1 MKVFDR
7 FIVTVMF
14 IMLLAVFSLNF
25 IVFGMAE
32 NDNKLYKI
40 ELNRIEQE
48 LSDGNKVNP
57 ENYDTILAIYKYD
70 KTDDF
75 YASKNEYVIREI
87 NGELYRIEYD
97 DRLGSDDFKLPIAV
111 NIVSGIILLITLAVL
126 LYIRHNIVKPFTEIS
141 ELPYQ
146 LAKGKL
152 SVPLKETKKRYFG
165 KFIWGLDMLRD
176 ELEQSELR
184 ELERAK
190 KEKTFLMSLSHDIK
204 TPLSAIKLYSK
215 AISKGLYSDRQK
227 QTEAAEKIDHK
238 ADEIEEFIN
247 EIIKKL
253 NSDFMTF
260 EVDMTEFY
268 LSQVIDKITAYY
280 ADKLASLGID
290 FNISRYG
297 NCLISGDPD
306 KIEEVLQ
313 NIIENAVKYGDGHCI
328 SINFSDEEDCRLITV
343 SNSGCT
349 LPDTELTHIFDSFW
363 RGSNAGSKQG
373 CGLGLYICRQLM
385 SAMGGDIFAEIS
397 DGNMNVTI
405 VCRKDV

>member
-14 IMLLAVFSLNF
+14 IMFLAVIFINF
-25 IVFGMAE
+25 IVFGMAA
-32 NDNKLYKI
+32 NDNKLYKVEI
-40 ELNRIEQE
+40 NRIEQE
-48 LSDGNKVNP
+48 LSDGNEVSS
-57 ENYDTILAIYKYD
+57 ENYDTILGIYKFNEA
-70 KTDDF
+70 DDF
-75 YASKNEYVIREI
+75 YTSQNEYVIREI
-87 NGELYRIEYD
+87 NSELYRIEYD
-97 DRLGSDDFKLPIAV
+97 DRFSSDNFKLPIAV
-111 NIVSGIILLITLAVL
+111 NIASGIILLITLIVL
-126 LYIRHNIVKPFTEIS
+126 LYIRYNIVKPFTEIS
-141 ELPYQ
+141 DLPYQ
-146 LAKGKL
+146 LSKGKL
-152 SVPLKETKKRYFG
+152 SAPLKETKKRYFG

-176 ELEQSELR
+176 ELEKSKLR

-215 AISKGLYSDRQK
+215 AISKGIYSSRQK
-227 QTEAAEKIDHK
+227 QTEAAEKIDLK
-238 ADEIEEFIN
+238 ADEIEAFIN
-247 EIIKKL
+247 EIIKNL
-253 NSDFMTF
+253 SSDFMTF
-260 EVDMTEFY
+260 EVNPTEFY
-268 LSQVIDKITAYY
+268 LSQVIDKVTAYY
-280 ADKLASLGID
+280 ADKLNSLGIY
-290 FNISRYG
+290 FKISRYV

-328 SINFSDEEDCRLITV
+328 SINFSDEEDCRLITI

-363 RGSNAGSKQG
+363 RGSNTGSQQG

-385 SAMGGDIFAEIS
+385 NAMGGDIFAEIS
-397 DGNMNVTI
+397 NDNMNVTI

>member
-32 NDNKLYKI
+32 NGNKLYKI

-57 ENYDTILAIYKYD
+57 ENYDTILVIYKYD

-215 AISKGLYSDRQK
+215 AISKGLYSGRQK
-227 QTEAAEKIDHK
+227 QTEAAEKIDNK

-349 LPDTELTHIFDSFW
+349 LPDTELPHIFDSFW

>member
-32 NDNKLYKI
+32 NGNKLYKI

-111 NIVSGIILLITLAVL
+111 NIVSGIILLITLAML
-126 LYIRHNIVKPFTEIS
+126 LYIRYNIVKPFTEIS

-215 AISKGLYSDRQK
+215 AISKGLYSGRQK
-227 QTEAAEKIDHK
+227 QTEAAEKIDNK

-313 NIIENAVKYGDGHCI
+313 NIIENAVKYGDGHFI
-328 SINFSDEEDCRLITV
+328 SVSFSDEEDCRLITV

-349 LPDTELTHIFDSFW
+349 LPDTELPHIFDSFW